1 MPGQEEK
8 EMLVQLAEL
17 RQQMV
22 SMSNSVDEIKSAV
35 KEVLSLDRTIA
46 ELSVHYQQQAREIR
60 TQWDEID
67 AQHKATEAV
76 DRKADEFINKARG
89 AWATLLILGS
99 LAQAA
104 LLGSIAYTF
113 THLRTAEDA
122 VLLMNQRVT
131 QLEQQHNAEGDADA
145 VGLNVARSWAG
156 GIRGGMS
163 LGSPANTQP

>member
-8 EMLVQLAEL
+8 EMLIQLAEL

-22 SMSNSVDEIKSAV
+22 AMNTSVDEIKASV
-35 KEVLSLDRTIA
+35 REVIQLDRTIA
-46 ELSVHYQQQAREIR
+46 ELSIHYQQQAREIQ
-60 TQWDEID
+60 TQWGKID
-67 AQHKATEAV
+67 ADHKEIERV
-76 DRKADEFINKARG
+76 DKKADEFINKARG

-131 QLEQQHNAEGDADA
+131 QLEQKAK
-145 VGLNVARSWAG
+145 
-156 GIRGGMS
+156 
-163 LGSPANTQP
+163 P

>member
-8 EMLVQLAEL
+8 EMLIQLAEL

-22 SMSNSVDEIKSAV
+22 AMNTSVDEIKASV
-35 KEVLSLDRTIA
+35 REVIQLDRTIA
-46 ELSVHYQQQAREIR
+46 ELSIHYQQQAKEIQ
-60 TQWDEID
+60 TQWVKIDTDHKEI
-67 AQHKATEAV
+67 ERV
-76 DRKADEFINKARG
+76 DKKADEFINKARG

-113 THLRTAEDA
+113 THLRSAEDS

-131 QLEQQHNAEGDADA
+131 QLEQK
-145 VGLNVARSWAG
+145 VK
-156 GIRGGMS
+156 
-163 LGSPANTQP
+163 P